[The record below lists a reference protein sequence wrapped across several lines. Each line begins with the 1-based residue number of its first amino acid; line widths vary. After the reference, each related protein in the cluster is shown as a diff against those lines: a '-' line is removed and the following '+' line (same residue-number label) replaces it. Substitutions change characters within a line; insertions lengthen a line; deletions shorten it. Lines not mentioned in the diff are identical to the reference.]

1 MKWVIFDI
9 ICACTFMALVVAEAV
24 CVDGVRSCGHVLQVH
39 NNCVSFLCTD
49 EGSEVTQPLGF
60 LYLLPVGGVSV
71 LLIHCLLI
79 HPPDPLLSPLQK
91 HPCISAKHRHII
103 LCEAFTCTLSLTESL
118 PRRQRSVGPDQWN
131 PCVPGL
137 IWADTMLCCLGSD
150 LQPYPGTILFLYKL
164 LKEKRMVHFRAED
177 LLKCCMIW
185 DLIHNHCI
193 NIQIGTRPFLSVSVG
208 FLEC

>member
-1 MKWVIFDI
+1 M
-9 ICACTFMALVVAEAV
+9 CARTFMGLVVAEAV

-39 NNCVSFLCTD
+39 NNCVIFLCTD

-91 HPCISAKHRHII
+91 HPCISAKHQHII

-118 PRRQRSVGPDQWN
+118 PRWQHSVGPDPGPTLCFAVWVVTYN
-131 PCVPGL
+131 PTQVL
-137 IWADTMLCCLGSD
+137 F
-150 LQPYPGTILFLYKL
+150 FLYKL
-164 LKEKRMVHFRAED
+164 LKE
-177 LLKCCMIW
+177 
-185 DLIHNHCI
+185 
-193 NIQIGTRPFLSVSVG
+193 T
-208 FLEC
+208 